1 MIWGLADPIAIEI
14 YQQTNGGM
22 LYRELAIADIFSI
35 GGRGA
40 VETGGWRYIPLTY
53 YGLTRDDN
61 RVVTSR
67 PAEGSGAKWFVRLA
81 RDNKIEY
88 YQTETQNGRLTVG
101 KRRKESLQDIR
112 ETSAAAPQAGYKDL
126 SDNQL
131 RQLVAVGDKEAA
143 KELEKRVGKESGR
156 PDSQAEAGAGP
167 LPLDY
172 PGLKLIPPKLPDWD
186 FKNLLIAGLVFLVAF
201 GAVVTDRK

>member
-1 MIWGLADPIAIEI
+1 VIWGLADPIAIEV

-35 GGRGA
+35 SERGA
-40 VETGGWRYIPLTY
+40 VETAGWRYIPLVY

-61 RVVTSR
+61 RVITSR
-67 PAEGSGAKWFVRLA
+67 PIEGSGAKWFVRLA

-88 YQTETQNGRLTVG
+88 YQTERQNGRLTVG
-101 KRRKESLQDIR
+101 KRRQESLQDIR
-112 ETSAAAPQAGYKDL
+112 ETSAAAPSKGYKDL

-131 RQLVAVGDKEAA
+131 QQLVAVGDTEAA
-143 KELEKRVGKESGR
+143 QELEKRVGKEAGSPESR
-156 PDSQAEAGAGP
+156 AEAGAGP
-167 LPLDY
+167 LPPIG
-172 PGLKLIPPKLPDWD
+172 PGLKLIPPKLPSWD
-186 FKNLLIAGLVFLVAF
+186 FKNLLIAGLVLLVAF

>member
-101 KRRKESLQDIR
+101 RRRKESLQDIR

-167 LPLDY
+167 LP
-172 PGLKLIPPKLPDWD
+172 PIGPVLKLIPPKLPDWD

>member
-1 MIWGLADPIAIEI
+1 MIWGLANPIAIEV

-22 LYRELAIADIFSI
+22 LYRELAIADLFSI
-35 GGRGA
+35 SERGA
-40 VETGGWRYIPLTY
+40 IETGGSRYIPLTY

-61 RVVTSR
+61 RVITSR
-67 PAEGSGAKWFVRLA
+67 PAEGSGAKWFVRLS
-81 RDNKIEY
+81 RDNEIEY
-88 YQTETQNGRLTVG
+88 HQTEIQNGRLTVG

-131 RQLVAVGDKEAA
+131 RQLADVGDAEAA

-156 PDSQAEAGAGP
+156 PDSQAKAGAGP
-167 LPLDY
+167 LPPIG
-172 PGLKLIPPKLPDWD
+172 PGLNVVPPKLPSWD
-186 FKNLLIAGLVFLVAF
+186 FKNLLIAGVVFLLAF
-201 GAVVTDRK
+201 GAVVTDKN